1 MAADICTP
9 AFETECMIETI
20 LTKKIV
26 EVDFCFTFNKTVCS
40 ITTESIDNEI
50 CTFEYSRKE
59 EASTAQTVQVQ
70 FEKKCRKQKV
80 TVCDYAGYHQVT
92 LHSGLRF
99 TLGKIK
105 MTSCNLDGVRGVYLL
120 LCWFNGGGGVGKGS
134 I

>member
-40 ITTESIDNEI
+40 ITTESIDNEV

-92 LHSGLRF
+92 LLFGVRF
-99 TLGKIK
+99 TKGKFK
-105 MTSCNLDGVRGVYLL
+105 MTSCNWAGGGVEVYLL
-120 LCWFNGGGGVGKGS
+120 C
-134 I
+134 